1 MKPISQ
7 FGTSMTQLTALI
19 TELRQV
25 VRNLETSIEH
35 EEQRAFVFVARHL
48 KDRRDNLLLTISTLE
63 NHLKSCGLVD
73 SHDRWHAHS
82 PFRR

>member
-25 VRNLETSIEH
+25 VRYLETSIEH

-63 NHLKSCGLVD
+63 NHLN
-73 SHDRWHAHS
+73 
-82 PFRR
+82 